1 MNWKEEL
8 NFLFDTEDW
17 DSAMAM
23 MPDVLVRE
31 NYSIDAYLNYTYLL
45 QMVVGYSDKDI
56 NERERIG
63 DMIYPIFVEAME
75 RYSENAEY
83 LFWQGLMAYW
93 TEWHFKMDTPD
104 VVDMM
109 MKAHRMEPD
118 NKLYR
123 WAIFVLPENSH
134 DYVSMNLLS
143 HEILEDKELVNII
156 LSKGPVGEHVYGF
169 FQSALSEKK

>member
-8 NFLFDTEDW
+8 QNCIDNKDW
-17 DSAMAM
+17 DRALLM

-45 QMVVGYSDKDI
+45 QMISYRSDKELE
-56 NERERIG
+56 ERSCIE
-63 DMIYPIFVEAME
+63 DMIYPIFLAAME

-93 TEWHFKMDTPD
+93 TEWSFQMDTPD

-109 MKAHRMEPD
+109 MKAHKIEPD
-118 NKLYR
+118 NNLYKF
-123 WAIFVLPENSH
+123 AVFCLPENIE
-134 DYVSMNLLS
+134 DRVSCRAFAK
-143 HEILEDKELVNII
+143 EILADEELLNGI
-156 LSKGPVGEHVYGF
+156 LSKGPVGQHVYVF
-169 FQSALSEKK
+169 FQNETVF

>member
-8 NFLFDTEDW
+8 QNYIDNKDW

-56 NERERIG
+56 DERDRIG

-75 RYSENAEY
+75 RYSDNAEY
-83 LFWQGLMAYW
+83 LFWQGLMADW

-109 MKAHRMEPD
+109 MKAHMMEPD
-118 NKLYR
+118 NKLYG
-123 WAIFVLPENSH
+123 WAVFSLPENSH
-134 DYVSMNLLS
+134 DYLS
-143 HEILEDKELVNII
+143 NDSFSQEILKDKELVNII
-156 LSKGPVGEHVYGF
+156 LSKGPVGKHIYGF
-169 FQSALSEKK
+169 FQVTLSEKK